1 MKANKYKTNKVQ
13 HLKMYHCDYFS
24 DCNQSTYY

>member
-13 HLKMYHCDYFS
+13 HLNMYRCDYLS
-24 DCNQSTYY
+24 DCNQST